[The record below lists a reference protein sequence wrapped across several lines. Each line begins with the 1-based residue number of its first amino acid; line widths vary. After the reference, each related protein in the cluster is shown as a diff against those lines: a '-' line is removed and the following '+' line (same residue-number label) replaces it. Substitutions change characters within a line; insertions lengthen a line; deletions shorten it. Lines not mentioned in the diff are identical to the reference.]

1 MTTKLYHGGFHRLR
15 NYSKKIAFFTA
26 SLSKKN
32 RYKRLSL
39 IAHRERRAHFGQWN
53 RGGPAGQECLC
64 ARFMIRRCERYGGC
78 RFLELLTFLQ
88 LLVHCCCLLLQHGK
102 AEHYDYNTK
111 WFDSNLLRFRSS
123 TTKFSQCHKSN
134 DGCGLLTITLKIMI
148 SCPAFSSMASIT
160 TKTNT
165 KQVVSKYET
174 SFCDKY

>member
-1 MTTKLYHGGFHRLR
+1 MFFFALYKRILTEHKQKYRCNLKINTNIVTTKLYHGGFHRLR

-111 WFDSNLLRFRSS
+111 
-123 TTKFSQCHKSN
+123 
-134 DGCGLLTITLKIMI
+134 
-148 SCPAFSSMASIT
+148 
-160 TKTNT
+160 
-165 KQVVSKYET
+165 
-174 SFCDKY
+174 